1 MTDSPLY
8 SLSCEQLEAAYSAK
22 RLSPVEVTEAVLKR
36 IEECND
42 AVNAFVVLDPGEAI
56 LSAKASEARWA
67 RDEPLGPIDGVPT
80 TLKDTML
87 AKGWPTLRGS
97 KTTDP
102 DGDWD
107 IDAPPVARLREAG
120 AVFLGKTTTPEFGWK
135 GVTDSALSGVTRNPW
150 NTSRTTGGSSGGAVA
165 AAALGMGVLHTGTD
179 AGGSVRIPASFTGVF
194 SIKPTYGRVPAWPA
208 SPFGTLSHTG
218 PITRTVRDAAAMLT
232 VMAQADLRDWTALPP
247 VDVDYLDDL
256 EAGIKGLKIAFSLTL
271 GHVDFVHPDVAASVT
286 AAANA
291 FAELGADVVEMDP
304 DLADAEAV
312 FRTHWFASAAAAVS
326 AIPMEKH
333 YLLDRGL
340 KEIITRGRN
349 VAASDYILAASQ
361 RAAIGERMEAFFQEY
376 DLLITPGQPLP
387 AFEAGAEFPDD
398 SGFERWHQWTPYT
411 YPFNLTQQPA
421 ASVPCGF
428 TQDGLPVGLQ
438 IIGARFADGLVL
450 KAARAYEA
458 DHPFEMP
465 EGPISGG

>member
-1 MTDSPLY
+1 MTDSRLY
-8 SLSCEQLEAAYSAK
+8 SLSCEQLEAAYRVK
-22 RLSPVEVTEAVLKR
+22 RLSPVEVTEAVLAR
-36 IEECND
+36 IEACND
-42 AVNAFVVLDPGEAI
+42 AVNAFVVLDPDEAI

-232 VMAQADLRDWTALPP
+232 IMAQTDIRDWTALPP
-247 VDVDYLDDL
+247 TKLDYLDNI
-256 EAGIKGLKIAFSLTL
+256 ESGVKGLKIAFSPTL
-271 GHVDFVHPDVAASVT
+271 GHVDFVNPEIASSVAE
-286 AAANA
+286 AAKA
-291 FAELGADVVEMDP
+291 FEDLGATVVETDP
-304 DLADAEAV
+304 
-312 FRTHWFASAAAAVS
+312 
-326 AIPMEKH
+326 
-333 YLLDRGL
+333 
-340 KEIITRGRN
+340 
-349 VAASDYILAASQ
+349 
-361 RAAIGERMEAFFQEY
+361 
-376 DLLITPGQPLP
+376 
-387 AFEAGAEFPDD
+387 
-398 SGFERWHQWTPYT
+398 
-411 YPFNLTQQPA
+411 
-421 ASVPCGF
+421 
-428 TQDGLPVGLQ
+428 
-438 IIGARFADGLVL
+438 
-450 KAARAYEA
+450 
-458 DHPFEMP
+458 
-465 EGPISGG
+465 